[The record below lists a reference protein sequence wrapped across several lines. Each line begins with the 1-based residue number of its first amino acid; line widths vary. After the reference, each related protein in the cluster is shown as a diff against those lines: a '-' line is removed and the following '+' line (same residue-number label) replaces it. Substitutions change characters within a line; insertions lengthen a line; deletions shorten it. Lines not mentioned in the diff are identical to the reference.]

1 MTETPAARRVRM
13 SMRLRGALRARAA
26 RALCGV
32 AAAAGLAALA
42 FALASAA
49 SGEGAQV
56 HAFPLA
62 GSATARP
69 ETQVS
74 FRGAAASALGAVTV
88 TGSRSGAHTGRLVAH
103 SDGQGASFVPDK
115 PYAPGEK
122 ISVTSAPLSFAFT
135 VARRPP
141 PGKAN
146 DGTLPLPTLPPAAVD
161 RFRSRPDLEAPV
173 VRITR
178 RTKGKLAPG
187 LIMLAPFSPKG
198 SPKPDGP
205 LITDNDGNL
214 VYFKPLRRGTAV
226 TDLKVQQLNGQ
237 SVLTWWQGRF
247 ALGWGYGA
255 YQVLDEHYRL
265 VRTIKPAN
273 GYQAD
278 LHDMQLTDHGT
289 ALVLAYDRVK
299 RDLRFA
305 GGAKRGVVL
314 DNVVQEIDLATGA
327 VVFEW
332 HSLGSVPLRD
342 SFSKPEGRHSWD
354 YFHVNAVEPDSDGN
368 LIVSGRTT
376 CTIYKVNRVTGA
388 IMWRLGGKHSDFK
401 LGKGAHFCFQHDVRR
416 AAPGK
421 LTMFDNEA
429 GPPVFAKHSRALRL
443 KVDEEKKTA
452 TVDRAFIHKGIL
464 AFNQGS
470 TRLQP
475 NGNTFVG
482 WGASPVF
489 SEFSPTGKLL
499 FDGRLTQGKGNYR
512 AIRARWTGR
521 PTTRPAVAARRT
533 GHGGRMLVYASWNGA
548 TGVARW
554 QVLAGDVVHSVRGVA
569 SKARHGFETAI
580 TTRGKRFVAVRALS
594 DSGRV
599 LGTSKVIRVPR

>member
-1 MTETPAARRVRM
+1 MRRQLVIGLLGAA
-13 SMRLRGALRARAA
+13 
-26 RALCGV
+26 V
-32 AAAAGLAALA
+32 AVLAA
-42 FALASAA
+42 FALTSSAS
-49 SGEGAQV
+49 SQGVEV
-56 HAFPLA
+56 HPFPLP

-74 FRGAAASALGAVTV
+74 FRGAPAKALGTITV
-88 TGSRSGAHTGRLVAH
+88 TGSRSGAHTGRLIGH
-103 SDGQGASFVPDK
+103 SDGEGASFVPDE
-115 PYAPGEK
+115 PFTAGEK
-122 ISVTSAPLSFAFT
+122 VTVASAPLSFGFT
-135 VARRPP
+135 IARRPP
-141 PGKAN
+141 PGQAN

-173 VRITR
+173 VRITHR
-178 RTKGKLAPG
+178 SKARLAPG

-205 LITDNDGNL
+205 LITDDDGNL
-214 VYFKPLRRGTAV
+214 VWFKPLRRGTAV

-237 SVLTWWQGRF
+237 PVLTWWQGRF

-255 YQVLDEHYRL
+255 YQVLDQRYHL
-265 VRTIKPAN
+265 VRTIRPAN

-278 LHDMQLTDHGT
+278 LHDMQITDRGT
-289 ALVLAYDRVK
+289 ALVTAYDRVK

-314 DNVVQEIDLATGA
+314 DSVVQEIDLATGA

-332 HSLGSVPLRD
+332 HSLGAVGLRD
-342 SFSKPEGRHSWD
+342 SYSKPQGRHSWD
-354 YFHVNAVEPDSDGN
+354 YFHVNSIEPDTDGN
-368 LIVSGRTT
+368 LLVSGRTT
-376 CTIYKVNRVTGA
+376 CAVYKIDRATGA
-388 IMWRLGGKHSDFK
+388 IIWRLGGKHSDFK

-429 GPPVFAKHSRALRL
+429 GPPVMAKRSRALRL
-443 KVDEEKKTA
+443 RVDETKKTA
-452 TVDRAFIHKGIL
+452 TVDRAFTHPGIL

-470 TRLQP
+470 ARLQP

-489 SEFSPTGKLL
+489 SEFSPGGRLL
-499 FDGRLTQGKGNYR
+499 FDGRLTKGKGNYR
-512 AIRARWTGR
+512 AIRARWSGQ

-533 GHGGRMLVYASWNGA
+533 GHGGRMIVYASWNGA

-554 QVLAGDVVHSVRGVA
+554 QVRAGNVVHSVRGVA

-580 TTRGKRFVAVRALS
+580 TARGKRFVAVRALS
-594 DSGRV
+594 ASGRV